1 MLSMT
6 TANPMTSFAGHN
18 NQDFQ
23 LGSNLGHVH
32 VRVGSQPGG
41 SSTLF
46 DTASYTAGEDATI
59 ANSTWGSR
67 SNTSDLSIPQQT
79 LRGAPQPQ
87 LCLHW
92 TRRNRQ
98 MTTKSLSTVHHPE
111 LAATTEEICHL
122 RAGWI
127 RQDAGMPQICGRL
140 S

>member
-1 MLSMT
+1 MT
-6 TANPMTSFAGHN
+6 AANPLTSFAGHN
-18 NQDFQ
+18 NQGFQ

-32 VRVGSQPGG
+32 VSVAGQPG
-41 SSTLF
+41 SSTLL
-46 DTASYTAGEDATI
+46 DAANYTAGEDATI

-67 SNTSDLSIPQQT
+67 SNTSDLSRPQQA

-92 TRRNRQ
+92 TRRNCQ
-98 MTTKSLSTVHHPE
+98 TTTKSLSTVHHPE

-127 RQDAGMPQICGRL
+127 RQDADMPQVCGK
-140 S
+140 SS

>member
-18 NQDFQ
+18 NQGFQ
-23 LGSNLGHVH
+23 LGSNLGQVH
-32 VRVGSQPGG
+32 IRVEGQPG
-41 SSTLF
+41 SSALL
-46 DTASYTAGEDATI
+46 DAASYTAGQDATI

-98 MTTKSLSTVHHPE
+98 TITKPLLAVYHPE

-127 RQDAGMPQICGRL
+127 RKDAGMPQICGG
-140 S
+140 SS

>member
-18 NQDFQ
+18 NQGFQ
-23 LGSNLGHVH
+23 LGSNLGQVH
-32 VRVGSQPGG
+32 IRVGGQPG
-41 SSTLF
+41 SSALL
-46 DTASYTAGEDATI
+46 DAASYTAGQDATI

-92 TRRNRQ
+92 TRRNWQ
-98 MTTKSLSTVHHPE
+98 TTTKSLSTIHHPE
-111 LAATTEEICHL
+111 LAATTEEICHS

-127 RQDAGMPQICGRL
+127 RQDAGMPQICGR
-140 S
+140 SS